1 MTDTTKAAALA
12 ETLRASDDVRTKLAG
27 PPLGFYLLG
36 FADCRDQAAAL
47 LRTQAARIEAL
58 DLDRQAIEKALMHK
72 LEPVFSERDT
82 MRARI
87 AELEANGVHSC
98 HPECTRP
105 VCVLQRRVAELEAE
119 RAGLVAAE
127 RERCAKLCEFWDAT
141 HPKRLAEE
149 IRRVGAA

>member
-12 ETLRASDDVRTKLAG
+12 AAVARLTDAIKVFQWAPSVGPVATEMDWRDWRHDACDPDTIRTLLDGIA
-27 PPLGFYLLG
+27 
-36 FADCRDQAAAL
+36 
-47 LRTQAARIEAL
+47 TQA
-58 DLDRQAIEKALMHK
+58 
-72 LEPVFSERDT
+72 
-82 MRARI
+82 ARI

-127 RERCAKLCEFWDAT
+127 RERCAQLCEFWDAT

>member
-12 ETLRASDDVRTKLAG
+12 EQLRAGENFYAESSLWYDSKLANSVDDA
-27 PPLGFYLLG
+27 
-36 FADCRDQAAAL
+36 ADLILAQA
-47 LRTQAARIEAL
+47 
-58 DLDRQAIEKALMHK
+58 
-72 LEPVFSERDT
+72 
-82 MRARI
+82 ARI

-98 HPECTRP
+98 HPECPRP